1 MIVHPEQAPD
11 ADQVAAPASQQ
22 TARQLEA
29 VQAVNVLIPVAL
41 VTPLPEAVE
50 ILIEESVFL
59 FNSKIT

>member
-1 MIVHPEQAPD
+1 MIVLPEQAQD
-11 ADQVAAPASQQ
+11 EDQVAAPASQQ

-29 VQAVNVLIPVAL
+29 VRAVDVLIPVAL

-50 ILIEESVFL
+50 MLTEECAFR